1 MSDEVVAL
9 RNSRIPAQE
18 EGTSEAAMNERNFR
32 RWAEDS
38 GDGRIRDFGMRGDDT
53 TIHTTKYFGYY
64 YVFT

>member
-1 MSDEVVAL
+1 MKLLPSEIVGFQRKRKGRSVAA
-9 RNSRIPAQE
+9 R
-18 EGTSEAAMNERNFR
+18 NERNFR